1 MGSYSLYL
9 FARNAKTLMVPGA
22 GVEPAQYFYRG
33 ILSGSLASTP
43 GYSLL
48 VYSAIQQVFQRLTKR
63 DHMPEF
69 DTNRSG
75 SLSRGSYLLL
85 G

>member
-1 MGSYSLYL
+1 LIFG
-9 FARNAKTLMVPGA
+9 ARGRGRTGTVVSN
-22 GVEPAQYFYRG
+22 RG

-48 VYSAIQQVFQRLTKR
+48 VYGAIQLVFQRLKKR

-69 DTNRSG
+69 DANRSG

>member
-1 MGSYSLYL
+1 
-9 FARNAKTLMVPGA
+9 MVPGT
-22 GVEPAQYFYRG
+22 GIEPVRYFYRG

-48 VYSAIQQVFQRLTKR
+48 VYGAIQLVFQRLTKR

-69 DTNRSG
+69 DANRSG

>member
-1 MGSYSLYL
+1 MEIG
-9 FARNAKTLMVPGA
+9 ARSR
-22 GVEPAQYFYRG
+22 VEPARSYDRG

-48 VYSAIQQVFQRLTKR
+48 VYGAIQLVFQRLKKR

-69 DTNRSG
+69 DANRSG